1 MDPEN
6 SSLIERTTKPVTAE
20 TANTEPLNNKGEAKK
35 VKTNVDPDPD
45 KVMSVVE
52 HLDELRT
59 RMLRSIVYVA
69 IGMVVSLLI
78 GKKILKILEAPAG
91 NITIQAL
98 SIEEPIIVFFK
109 VAFYS
114 GLILSSP
121 FVLFEISRFIS
132 PGLTRKER
140 EVVVPILILSPLL
153 FCIGATFA
161 YFCVLPSM
169 IHFFGSFGQGISPVN
184 QRLDFYVSL
193 VSSVL
198 LYMGLCFQLPL
209 VIFALSYTG
218 LVNSKLLLSV
228 WRYAVF
234 GAALIAMI
242 ITPDPTA
249 FTMLLVTA
257 ALSTLYFGS
266 VLLLKIFGR

>member
-1 MDPEN
+1 
-6 SSLIERTTKPVTAE
+6 
-20 TANTEPLNNKGEAKK
+20 
-35 VKTNVDPDPD
+35 
-45 KVMSVVE
+45 
-52 HLDELRT
+52 
-59 RMLRSIVYVA
+59 
-69 IGMVVSLLI
+69 
-78 GKKILKILEAPAG
+78 
-91 NITIQAL
+91 
-98 SIEEPIIVFFK
+98 

-114 GLILSSP
+114 GLILASP
-121 FVLFEISRFIS
+121 FVLFEISRFIA

-140 EVVVPILILSPLL
+140 EVVIPILILSPLL
-153 FCIGATFA
+153 FCVGATFA
-161 YFCVLPSM
+161 YFFVLPSM

-218 LVNSKLLLSV
+218 LVNSKLLLSI

-234 GAALIAMI
+234 GAALVAMI